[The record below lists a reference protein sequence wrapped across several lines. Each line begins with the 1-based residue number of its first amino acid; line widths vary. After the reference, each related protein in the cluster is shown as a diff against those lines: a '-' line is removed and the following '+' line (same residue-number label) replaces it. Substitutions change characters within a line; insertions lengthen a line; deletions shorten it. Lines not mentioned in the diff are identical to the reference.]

1 MNTRERDKVMS
12 LQLSERE
19 LYDLLGCVE
28 SDSLGKHGDDRSLR
42 LDKLE
47 AKLKRYI
54 AKNKREGASN
64 D

>member
-1 MNTRERDKVMS
+1 MN

-28 SDSLGKHGDDRSLR
+28 SDSLGKYGDDRSLR

-54 AKNKREGASN
+54 AKNKKEGASN
-64 D
+64 E